1 MLTLNEES
9 VYRGLGSFKV
19 AENIEI
25 SRAFQKWEAFYATL
39 SPARGKGEMGE
50 KYFGS
55 SHRQSLT
62 TNSSY
67 LNPRNNP
74 EGMWADA
81 L

>member
-55 SHRQSLT
+55 SH
-62 TNSSY
+62 
-67 LNPRNNP
+67 
-74 EGMWADA
+74 
-81 L
+81 